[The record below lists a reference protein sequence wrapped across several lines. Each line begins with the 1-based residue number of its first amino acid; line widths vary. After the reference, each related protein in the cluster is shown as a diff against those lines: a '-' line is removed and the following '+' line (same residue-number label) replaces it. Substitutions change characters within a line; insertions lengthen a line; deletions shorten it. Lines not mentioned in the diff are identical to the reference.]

1 MLGREM
7 DWKDNLPG
15 TGQGRKRKDQ
25 RLTTKSLL
33 LSLQG
38 FDAVVSKNSKK
49 KERGKVFDF
58 RQVRRKDAERNHWIT
73 DDRMVE
79 VEEVLGSTSGSWK
92 GATGSTEGR
101 AQAGADAVDRY

>member
-1 MLGREM
+1 MIFPPPKIKTIDSNQKAMLR
-7 DWKDNLPG
+7 G
-15 TGQGRKRKDQ
+15 TRQ
-25 RLTTKSLL
+25 SL
-33 LSLQG
+33 
-38 FDAVVSKNSKK
+38 
-49 KERGKVFDF
+49 RF

-73 DDRMVE
+73 DARMVE